1 MVSSLGYN
9 FFYVS
14 SLSLCFF
21 FSTSIFFY
29 PFFKCLFLLLFICL
43 CLYFLDFFNFF
54 NFFLALFHFPSNLT
68 MNWQHN
74 FEKVFLFLSLFPHQS
89 FVQHVCVRKREEKT
103 VWNFMLGKIKSEH
116 KINVFPSLKWNL
128 SHKVGRIDLY
138 FASTTIKIM
147 NG

>member
-29 PFFKCLFLLLFICL
+29 PFFKCLFSSSFHLFMSL
-43 CLYFLDFFNFF
+43 FSWFFQFF
-54 NFFLALFHFPSNLT
+54 QFFLALFHFPSNLT

-74 FEKVFLFLSLFPHQS
+74 FETVFLFYHYFPINRS
-89 FVQHVCVRKREEKT
+89 FNTYVCERERKKLYGIL
-103 VWNFMLGKIKSEH
+103 MLGKIKSAH
-116 KINVFPSLKWNL
+116 KINVFPFSKWNL
-128 SHKVGRIDLY
+128 SHKVGRKDLD
-138 FASTTIKIM
+138 FVSTTKKIISW
-147 NG
+147 